1 MLGRKFYLVVQKY
14 YKDSD
19 ITIDLLKTKQ
29 EALDCIQHYARLWDR
44 KYYVDDKLELKKLE
58 EIINA
63 DKMPKEFFLYIIN
76 DEDNENSPFILI
88 AIKGD
93 CVDFEMDSVENKVE
107 IETQRL
113 GIRNDRF
120 WD

>member
-1 MLGRKFYLVVQKY
+1 MLGRKFYLVAQKY

-44 KYYVDDKLELKKLE
+44 KYYVDDKLELKKLK

-63 DKMPKEFFLYIIN
+63 DKMLKEFFLYIIN

-93 CVDFEMDSVENKVE
+93 CIDFEMDSVENKVE